1 MPITIQDLDNL
12 EFEVVKQK
20 YYNANKVNA
29 KLDEIKAGVRELI
42 EENEKLKRGAAE
54 KAKKAKT
61 DDAEAKAAAEGLIA
75 SAEKFAEA
83 TLSDAQAKAAT
94 ILDAAQ
100 FEAKRI
106 MDGAK
111 GDGKL
116 PKNYSGKIEEIA
128 DQLDKLQK
136 QLKELAGK
144 K

>member
-54 KAKKAKT
+54 KAKKSKA

-128 DQLDKLQK
+128 DQLEKLQK

>member
-42 EENEKLKRGAAE
+42 EENEKLKKGAAE
-54 KAKKAKT
+54 KAAKAKT

-128 DQLDKLQK
+128 DQLEKLQK

>member
-54 KAKKAKT
+54 KAKKSKA

-94 ILDAAQ
+94 ILHAAQ

-111 GDGKL
+111 GDGRL

-128 DQLDKLQK
+128 DQLEKLQK

>member
-54 KAKKAKT
+54 KAKKSKA

>member
-42 EENEKLKRGAAE
+42 EENEKLKKGAAE
-54 KAKKAKT
+54 NAKKSKA

-128 DQLDKLQK
+128 DQLEKLQK

>member
-42 EENEKLKRGAAE
+42 EENEKLKKGAAE

-111 GDGKL
+111 GDGRL

-128 DQLDKLQK
+128 DQLEKLQK

>member
-42 EENEKLKRGAAE
+42 EENEKLKKGAAE

-128 DQLDKLQK
+128 DQLEKLQK

>member
-42 EENEKLKRGAAE
+42 EENARLRSGAAE
-54 KAKKAKT
+54 KAKKSKA

-128 DQLDKLQK
+128 DQLEKLQK

>member
-128 DQLDKLQK
+128 DQLEKLQK